1 MDKHKLMA
9 KADRF
14 NLLLRLAECH
24 NQIDV
29 LNKAAVAKYI
39 QHTGAAHRTMPYGA
53 NQCRMMGR
61 DMAEMEREGLFE
73 RSRIGIGNGFC
84 YQGFPRWVWVYKL
97 TDLGRDRLNEVLR
110 RQPVSS

>member
-1 MDKHKLMA
+1 METRKLMA
-9 KADRF
+9 KPNRF
-14 NLLLRLAECH
+14 NLLLRLAECQG
-24 NQIDV
+24 QIDV

-53 NQCRMMGR
+53 DQCRIMGR

-84 YQGFPRWVWVYKL
+84 YQGFPRWVWVYNL
-97 TDLGRDRLNEVLR
+97 TDLGRDRLKEVLR
-110 RQPVSS
+110 RQPIAS